1 MRGRFGLPLLIDF
14 NSFLPKTYVDLGAI
28 LVLTIVLFGIAFAI
42 LRWRSALSNSFPRL
56 TQYTLSAS
64 TKTKIVAESLG
75 IDVFYQKS
83 IADCSRPR
91 WVAHMAMF
99 WGFVGLAATTTL
111 DEIVNPSAGPLPVTS
126 PVRLLGNVSG
136 VLFIAGI
143 SYSLGRRLL
152 VQSVRKNST
161 RGDALFLL
169 LLFLT
174 AITGFTTEIFSDLNN
189 FFPDSFSYWVHLV
202 LVAALLA
209 TAPFSKFVH
218 SIGRP
223 ILLIVKRS
231 QNEKARQE
239 NHESQSRFANPKE
252 ASSSE

>member
-1 MRGRFGLPLLIDF
+1 LPVLLIDF
-14 NSFLPKTYVDLGAI
+14 NSFLPKNYVDAGAI
-28 LVLTIVLFGIAFAI
+28 IVLIIVIIGITFAI
-42 LRWRSALSNSFPRL
+42 LRWRSALANSLPRL
-56 TQYTLSAS
+56 TRYTLSAG
-64 TKTKIVAESLG
+64 TKTKILAENLG

-99 WGFVGLAATTTL
+99 WGFLGLAATTTL
-111 DEIVNPSAGPLPVTS
+111 DEIVNPSAGPLPLTS
-126 PVRLLGNVSG
+126 PVRILGNISG

-152 VQSVRKNST
+152 VSSVRKNSS
-161 RGDALFLL
+161 RGDAIFLL
-169 LLFLT
+169 MLFLT
-174 AITGFTTEIFSDLNN
+174 AVTGFTTEIFSDLNI
-189 FFPDSFSYWVHLV
+189 FFPDGFSYWFHLL

-223 ILLIVKRS
+223 ILLLVKRS
-231 QNEKARQE
+231 ENQKAKQRIIETTGPLAGQKE
-239 NHESQSRFANPKE
+239 DSSQ
-252 ASSSE
+252 